1 MSSLIEFQPPHDV
14 RVALENFGVT
24 DLSIERLIR
33 YVSVLDRWRQ
43 RINLIGP
50 ANLNDIW
57 NRHVLDSA
65 QVFPLLGATRS
76 SGALVDFGSGAGFPG
91 LVLSCISGLAV
102 TLVDSDQR
110 KAVFLREAARH
121 AGVDVRVI
129 PERFDKALKNE
140 AFGKFQF
147 VTGRAVA
154 PLVRLLPFI
163 YGALEPAG
171 FALMHKGA
179 KVEKELT
186 EAMKSW
192 TMKYEMIPSI
202 TSDEGI
208 ILKIWCLR
216 PNDANK
222 L

>member
-1 MSSLIEFQPPHDV
+1 VSPLIEFQPPHDV
-14 RVALENFGVT
+14 RDALEKFGVN
-24 DLSIERLIR
+24 DLSIERLVR

-57 NRHVLDSA
+57 TRHVLDSA
-65 QVFPLLGATRS
+65 QVFPLLGESPS
-76 SGALVDFGSGAGFPG
+76 SSSLVDFGSGAGFPG
-91 LVLSCISGLAV
+91 LVLSCISGLPI

-129 PERFDKALKNE
+129 PERFDKALQNV

-163 YGALEPAG
+163 YGALEPSG

-179 KVEKELT
+179 QVEKELT

-216 PNDANK
+216 PDDANK

>member
-1 MSSLIEFQPPHDV
+1 MSPLIEFQPPHDV

-24 DLSIERLIR
+24 DLSIERLVR

-57 NRHVLDSA
+57 TRHVLDSA
-65 QVFPLLGATRS
+65 QVFPLLGESPGS
-76 SGALVDFGSGAGFPG
+76 SALVDFGSGAGFPG
-91 LVLSCISGLAV
+91 LVLSCISGLPI

-154 PLVRLLPFI
+154 PLARLLPFI
-163 YGALEPAG
+163 YGSLEPAG

-179 KVEKELT
+179 RVEKELT

-202 TSDEGI
+202 TSDDGI

-222 L
+222 H